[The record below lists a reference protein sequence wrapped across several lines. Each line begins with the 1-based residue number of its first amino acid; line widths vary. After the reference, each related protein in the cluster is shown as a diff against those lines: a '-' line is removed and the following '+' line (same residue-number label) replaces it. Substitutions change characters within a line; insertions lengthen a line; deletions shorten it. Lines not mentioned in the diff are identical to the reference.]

1 MSRGRPANPDDTVKT
16 KFTRTFVDED
26 GVVEI
31 WKYNLD
37 KFPNGPLSVEY
48 KYPKGYKSFADI
60 NEKLPVTK
68 RKYINPESGEYV
80 SYGRAKQLG
89 VI

>member
-1 MSRGRPANPDDTVKT
+1 MSRGRPTLPDDTAQT
-16 KFTRTFVDED
+16 KFTRKYVDGD
-26 GVVEI
+26 GVEEI
-31 WKYNLD
+31 WEYNLD

-60 NEKLPVTK
+60 NEALPKTK
-68 RKYINPESGEYV
+68 RQYINPETGDYV

-89 VI
+89 II